1 MIAALLAFIAM
12 SIVFARAC
20 FDTQN
25 RHSQTV
31 GAVWIATTGWAVY
44 YADADLGLC
53 VFVLGLVGAILIGAV
68 EVSKGRLQWK

>member
-44 YADADLGLC
+44 YADADL
-53 VFVLGLVGAILIGAV
+53 
-68 EVSKGRLQWK
+68 